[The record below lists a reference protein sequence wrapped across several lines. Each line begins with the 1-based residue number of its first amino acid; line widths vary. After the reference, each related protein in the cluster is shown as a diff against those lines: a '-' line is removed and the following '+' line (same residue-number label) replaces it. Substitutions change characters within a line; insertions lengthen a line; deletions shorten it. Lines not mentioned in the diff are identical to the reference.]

1 MTMHLEG
8 PWLSMTGKKRGKKKF
23 RTAEE
28 ARLARE
34 LDESWQALQKKWAQE
49 FEVKKRTRAM
59 SAQVYRPLPSVHVR
73 DTGPRPPS
81 LPDSVLGAVNS
92 KPSQKYTGTL
102 IKGIATMHKSNAVPV
117 LNDEDAIDLAH
128 MRR

>member
-28 ARLARE
+28 ARLSRE
-34 LDESWQALQKKWAQE
+34 LDASWQELQKKWAQE
-49 FEVKKRTRAM
+49 SEVKKRNRAM
-59 SAQVYRPLPSVHVR
+59 SAQVYSPTPSVHIR

-81 LPDSVLGAVNS
+81 LPDTVLGAVNS
-92 KPSQKYTGTL
+92 KPPQKYTGTL

-117 LNDEDAIDLAH
+117 LNDEDAIALAH